1 ARAARRRRQCRLDL
15 PRSVDAR
22 IGGRLLQRQQ
32 SRAADLRLRAQ
43 LQRRVGGQLPEA
55 DQRAGSQRRR
65 PAPHRPVYRDAGGS
79 RAAGSAPPRSDPAAG
94 GIGMSVLDLARPEIR
109 AMQPYS
115 SARMEASGGE
125 VLLNANESA
134 WAPVGDDGLGCNR
147 YPEPQP
153 VALVAALAALY
164 GVRREQLLVG
174 RGSDEAID
182 LLLRAFC
189 RAGRDAILIQPP
201 TFGMYA
207 VLAALT
213 PAVTLVF
220 VCTPNNPAGQAVP
233 RAALERLARALS
245 DRALL
250 VVDEAYVEFADDGS
264 IADLIDRYDNLAVLR
279 TLSKA
284 WALAG
289 ARIGSLLANAG
300 VVALLR
306 KIMAPYPLPL
316 PCVDAALLAL
326 SGWGQAN
333 AREHLAVV
341 RAERTRMCEALRR
354 LPGVREV
361 LPSQANFLAV
371 RFDDAADVYR
381 RLLAAGIVVRDVR
394 RYPNLVDALRVTIG
408 TPAENERVLAVLAS
422 DRGIA

>member
-1 ARAARRRRQCRLDL
+1 
-15 PRSVDAR
+15 
-22 IGGRLLQRQQ
+22 
-32 SRAADLRLRAQ
+32 
-43 LQRRVGGQLPEA
+43 
-55 DQRAGSQRRR
+55 
-65 PAPHRPVYRDAGGS
+65 
-79 RAAGSAPPRSDPAAG
+79 
-94 GIGMSVLDLARPEIR
+94 MSVLDLARPEIR

-115 SARMEASGGE
+115 SARMEASGGQ
-125 VLLNANESA
+125 VFLNANESA

-153 VALVAALAALY
+153 AALIEALAALY
-164 GVRREQLLVG
+164 GVRSEQLLVG

-182 LLLRAFC
+182 LLVRAFC

-207 VLAALT
+207 VCARVQDAAIVETSLAADATLDVNAVLAALT
-213 PAVTLVF
+213 PAVKLVF
-220 VCTPNNPAGQAVP
+220 ICTPNNPTGQPVSRTAV
-233 RAALERLARALS
+233 ERLAHALA

-250 VVDEAYVEFADDGS
+250 VVDEAYVEFADEGS
-264 IADLIDRYDNLAVLR
+264 VADLLDRYDNLAVLR

-289 ARIGSLLANAG
+289 ARIGSVLANAE
-300 VVALLR
+300 VIALLR
-306 KIMAPYPLPL
+306 RIMAPYPLPL

-333 AREHLAVV
+333 AREHIAAV
-341 RAERTRMCEALRR
+341 RAERTRMRAALGR
-354 LPGVREV
+354 LPGVRDV

-371 RFDDAADVYR
+371 RFHDAGAAYQ

-394 RYPNLVDALRVTIG
+394 RYQNLGDALRITIG
-408 TPAENERVLAVLAS
+408 TPDENNRVLAVLREVVTCA
-422 DRGIA
+422 